1 MKRLTAN
8 QGKRLCELI
17 RLLRPDWDLPGIE
30 AAVRKA
36 ATDATAID
44 VCAAAVRAA
53 GNDAARTPG
62 LIPQPGPHWAQTA
75 HGQHYDHPRCGLH
88 PDYLAAGC
96 PACQAV
102 KRATPEQITAARAHA
117 RHLTRQ
123 EKP

>member
-1 MKRLTAN
+1 MNRLTAN

-36 ATDATAID
+36 ATDATATD

-53 GNDAARTPG
+53 ANDAARTPG

-75 HGQHYDHPRCGLH
+75 HGQHYVHPRCGLH
-88 PDYLAAGC
+88 PEHLAARC
-96 PACQAV
+96 PACQAATP
-102 KRATPEQITAARAHA
+102 ATPEQITAARAHA

-123 EKP
+123 EQP